1 MAFENKNSENEE
13 LLAEHQKKLEET
25 GYKKY
30 VIQIHNSYTDLLDN
44 LTQDERNDVINDIL
58 ATYSDDMQEKQFWKN
73 AISIS
78 LKVLLVLFVLLVV
91 VPFFLI
97 LFNKSVEFTSSTN
110 KQMQHNFEVLY
121 QKSGK
126 VK

>member
-1 MAFENKNSENEE
+1 MAFENKDSENEN
-13 LLAEHQKKLEET
+13 LLAEHQRKIDDT

-30 VIQIHNSYTDLLDN
+30 VIQVHNSYVDLLDN

-73 AISIS
+73 TLNISM
-78 LKVLLVLFVLLVV
+78 KVLLVLFILIVV
-91 VPFFLI
+91 VPFFFTI
-97 LFNKSVEFTSSTN
+97 FVKSLELTSSTN

-126 VK
+126 

>member
-1 MAFENKNSENEE
+1 MAFEDKNTENEN
-13 LLAEHQKKLEET
+13 LLEEHQKNIDNT

-30 VIQIHNSYTDLLDN
+30 VIQVHNSYIDLLDN

-58 ATYSDDMQEKQFWKN
+58 ASYSDDMQEKQFWKTTFN
-73 AISIS
+73 IS
-78 LKVLLVLFVLLVV
+78 LKVLLVLFILIVV
-91 VPFFLI
+91 VPFFFTI
-97 LFNKSVEFTSSTN
+97 FVKSLELTSSTN

-126 VK
+126 

>member
-1 MAFENKNSENEE
+1 MAFENKNTENEN
-13 LLAEHQKKLEET
+13 LLSEHQKNIDDT

-30 VIQIHNSYTDLLDN
+30 VIQIHNSYIDLLDN

-73 AISIS
+73 TLNIS
-78 LKVLLVLFVLLVV
+78 LKVLLVLFILIVV
-91 VPFFLI
+91 IPFFFTI
-97 LFNKSVEFTSSTN
+97 FVKSLELTSSTN

-121 QKSGK
+121 QKNGK
-126 VK
+126 

>member
-1 MAFENKNSENEE
+1 MAFENKSTENEN
-13 LLAEHQKKLEET
+13 LLAEHQKNIDDT

-30 VIQIHNSYTDLLDN
+30 VVQIHNSYIDLLDN

-73 AISIS
+73 TLNIS
-78 LKVLLVLFVLLVV
+78 LKVLLVLFILIVV
-91 VPFFLI
+91 VPFFFTI
-97 LFNKSVEFTSSTN
+97 FVKSLELTSSTN

-121 QKSGK
+121 
-126 VK
+126 

>member
-1 MAFENKNSENEE
+1 MAFENKETENDS
-13 LLAEHQKKLEET
+13 LLESYQQNIDNA

-30 VIQIHNSYTDLLDN
+30 VVQIHNSYVDLLDS

-73 AISIS
+73 AMNIS
-78 LKVLLVLFVLLVV
+78 LKVLLVLFVLIVV
-91 VPFFLI
+91 VPFFFTI
-97 LFNKSVEFTSSTN
+97 FVKSLELTSSTN

-121 QKSGK
+121 QQKGK
-126 VK
+126 

>member
-1 MAFENKNSENEE
+1 MAFENKDSENEN
-13 LLAEHQKKLEET
+13 LLAEHQKKIDDT

-30 VIQIHNSYTDLLDN
+30 VIQVHNSYVDLLDN

-73 AISIS
+73 TLNISM
-78 LKVLLVLFVLLVV
+78 KVLLVLFILIVV
-91 VPFFLI
+91 VPFFFTI
-97 LFNKSVEFTSSTN
+97 FVKSLELTSSTN

-126 VK
+126 

>member
-1 MAFENKNSENEE
+1 MAFENKSTENEN
-13 LLAEHQKKLEET
+13 LLAEHQKNIDDT

-30 VIQIHNSYTDLLDN
+30 VVQIHNSYIDLLDN

-73 AISIS
+73 TLNIS
-78 LKVLLVLFVLLVV
+78 LKVLLVLFILIVV
-91 VPFFLI
+91 VPFFFTI
-97 LFNKSVEFTSSTN
+97 FVKSLELTSSTN

-126 VK
+126 